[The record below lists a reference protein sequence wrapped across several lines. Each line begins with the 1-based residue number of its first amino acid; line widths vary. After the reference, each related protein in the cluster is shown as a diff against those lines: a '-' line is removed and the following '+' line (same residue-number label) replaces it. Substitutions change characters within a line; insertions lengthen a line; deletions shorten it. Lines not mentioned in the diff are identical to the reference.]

1 MASKFSRTA
10 TKHFTRPVQA
20 NTLRLGDVILLQG
33 GHPCKIVEM
42 KESKTGKHGG
52 MKIHFIGLDIFT
64 LKKCTG
70 LIQSQSNVTL
80 AEVRKDEMMLID
92 ISDDDFMSVLDGEE
106 TRADLKLPEDELG
119 EKIRAAFDE
128 GKTVYV
134 TVLAAVGKEQVTGFR
149 IEK

>member
-80 AEVRKDEMMLID
+80 AEVRKDEMMVSYFIIQYFALHIWYFALI
-92 ISDDDFMSVLDGEE
+92 FTNV
-106 TRADLKLPEDELG
+106 
-119 EKIRAAFDE
+119 FF
-128 GKTVYV
+128 
-134 TVLAAVGKEQVTGFR
+134 LAYR
-149 IEK
+149 H